1 MPTALARGVY
11 WVGAI
16 DWNLRDFHGYST
28 HRGTTYNAY
37 LVVDEKVALIDTVKA
52 PFAGE
57 MMARIREIID
67 PSRIDYVISNHVEMD
82 HSGALPV
89 IMQAA
94 PRAKLFTTERFGEQG
109 LKKCYQAEWPLTPVK
124 EGSELSLGQR
134 KIVFI
139 PIPMLHWPDSMCS
152 YLAEEQILFPNDGFG
167 QHLASFGRF
176 DDEEDPSVVMWEAQ
190 KYYANI
196 LMPMG
201 QLVLKAIDK
210 LKPVPIRMIAPS
222 HGIIWRSRVADI
234 VGAWARW
241 ASGGGEK
248 RAVIAYETMWGS
260 TEKMARAIAEGLES
274 RGVRYSYYDLAKS
287 DRSDVV
293 ADILTAKALLVGSAT
308 MNNQLLPRVS
318 GLLSYLKGL
327 KPAGKLG
334 AAFGSFGWAGGAV
347 KAVEAEMLAT
357 GVTLA
362 ANGLGLRFVPDPA
375 ELEQCRDLG
384 RVIGDKL
391 KTS

>member
-1 MPTALARGVY
+1 MPTTLAPGVY

-52 PFAGE
+52 PFADE

-67 PSRIDYVISNHVEMD
+67 PARIDYVISNHVEMD

-89 IMQAA
+89 IMKAA

-109 LKKCYQAEWPLTPVK
+109 LRKCYQCDWPMTPVK
-124 EGSELSLGQR
+124 EGSEISLGKR
-134 KIVFI
+134 KIAFI

-152 YLAEEQILFPNDGFG
+152 YLVEDQILFPNDGFG

-176 DDEEDPSVVMWEAQ
+176 DDEEDWSVIMWEAQ

-201 QLVLKAIDK
+201 PLVLKAIEK
-210 LKPVPIRMIAPS
+210 LKPVPIRMIGPS

-234 VGAWARW
+234 VGAWATW
-241 ASGGGEK
+241 AKGGGEK
-248 RAVIAYETMWGS
+248 RAVIAYESMWGS
-260 TEKMARAIAEGLES
+260 TEKMAHAIAEGLES
-274 RGVRYSYYDLAKS
+274 KGVRYSYYDLAKN
-287 DRSDVV
+287 DRSDIV
-293 ADILTAKALLVGSAT
+293 ADILTARGLLVGSAT
-308 MNNQLLPRVS
+308 MNNGLLPRVS
-318 GLLSYLKGL
+318 GLLAYLKGL
-327 KPAGKLG
+327 KPAGKVG
-334 AAFGSFGWAGGAV
+334 AAFGSFGWGGGAV
-347 KAVEAEMLAT
+347 KAVEAEMQAA

-362 ANGLGLRFVPDPA
+362 NNGLGLRFVPDPA
-375 ELEQCRDLG
+375 EIDQCREFG
-384 RVIGDKL
+384 RAFADKV
-391 KTS
+391 SA